1 MLLVTFM
8 MVRSDSAQD
17 YQHQERRRCRSV
29 WAAEGGSAHTG
40 CGGNTHSG
48 SVSRNDAI
56 KICRYMF
63 TRLKTQGHSRPAVS
77 DLPEWGV
84 SQDEPYCSGA
94 ATKPHQHLQ
103 KCHVSTMKLFY
114 YCGSCYNNNIL
125 NILLSLLNHIEISE
139 REDWNDLP
147 HVPEKDVS
155 SNLLIGN
162 FTCTLRLRVPPPPT
176 G

>member
-1 MLLVTFM
+1 MPRIINIKNDGAAGQSGQLRVGQLIQAVEGTHTRGQYPEM
-8 MVRSDSAQD
+8 MQLFFF
-17 YQHQERRRCRSV
+17 
-29 WAAEGGSAHTG
+29 
-40 CGGNTHSG
+40 
-48 SVSRNDAI
+48 
-56 KICRYMF
+56 RYMF

-155 SNLLIGN
+155 SNLLIEN